1 MKLTL
6 LEVPYDSGHYAARL
20 GRGPLHLVEAGLA
33 DRLAAGGHDVELVR
47 IRLPEGFRSA
57 AAEAAA
63 LQRLIRRGVLEA
75 TAAGR
80 LAITLA
86 GNCTPAALGSTT
98 AFAPGTTGVLWF
110 DAHGDFNTPETSA
123 SGFFDGM
130 GLAVVTGS
138 CFAGLA
144 ASMEGFQPTP
154 EANVLLI
161 GARDLDAG
169 EVRRL
174 AGSEV
179 RHLPVAEIRADA
191 EALPRALSGIAGRV
205 ERFYLHLDLDVLDP
219 AALCANEFA
228 SPSGLS
234 LEELEA
240 AITAA
245 GTRRPLGAIALT
257 AYDPSA
263 DTEAKGLEVALRL
276 IETAAGARPRAA

>member
-6 LEVPYDSGHYAARL
+6 IEIPYDSGHYAARL
-20 GRGPLHLVEAGLA
+20 GRGPLHLVEAGLV
-33 DRLAAGGHDVELVR
+33 DRLEARGHEVELVQV
-47 IRLPEGFRSA
+47 RLPEILRTA
-57 AAEAAA
+57 ATEAAA
-63 LQRLIRRGVLEA
+63 LQNRIRQGVLEA

-80 LAITLA
+80 LPITLA

-98 AFAPGTTGVLWF
+98 AFPPGTTGVLWF

-130 GLAVVTGS
+130 GLSVLTGS

-144 ASMEGFQPTP
+144 AAMTSFHPTP

-174 AGSEV
+174 ERSEV
-179 RHLPVAEIRADA
+179 RHLPVADIRANA
-191 EALPRALSGIAGRV
+191 GALSRALSGLGARV

-219 AALCANEFA
+219 AVLRANEYA
-228 SPSGLS
+228 SPAGLS
-234 LEELEA
+234 LEELET
-240 AITAA
+240 AIAAA
-245 GTRRPLGAIALT
+245 GAQRPFGAIALT
-257 AYDPSA
+257 AYDPAA
-263 DTEAKGLEVALRL
+263 DADAKGLEVALRL
-276 IETAAGARPRAA
+276 IAAAAGD